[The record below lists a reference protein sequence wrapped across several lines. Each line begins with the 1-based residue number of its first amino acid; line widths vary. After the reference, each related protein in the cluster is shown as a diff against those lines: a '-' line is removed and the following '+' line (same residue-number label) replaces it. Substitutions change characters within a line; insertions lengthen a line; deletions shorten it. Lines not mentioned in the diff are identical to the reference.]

1 MKRTVIGVVGPIA
14 SGKGFLAE
22 YLKSRGFFMLTLSD
36 RLREEAD
43 RLGIARTRENLVA
56 IGNRWRH
63 EFGSEV
69 LAKRSVALIPKEAK
83 QVVIDGIRNPG
94 EIVFL
99 REFWKATIIGVD
111 AAAQLRLDWYLE
123 RAKRRGEDTA
133 SEEAFWKANNRDLGL
148 GEDTLGQQGK
158 LCLELADIRIVNDGT
173 AKFPERIRTILQEKL
188 GLNPEGNTVG
198 KEKW

>member
-22 YLKSRGFFMLTLSD
+22 YLKSQGFFMVTLSD

-43 RLGIARTRENLVA
+43 RLGVARTRENLVA
-56 IGNRWRH
+56 IGNQWRR

-69 LAKRSVALIPKEAK
+69 LAKRSVALIPEEAK

-99 REFWKATIIGVD
+99 RDFWNATIIGVD
-111 AAAQLRLDWYLE
+111 AAAELRLNWYLE

-133 SEEAFWKANNRDLGL
+133 SEAEFWKANDRDLGL
-148 GEDTLGQQGK
+148 GEDALGQQGK
-158 LCLELADIRIVNDGT
+158 LCLELADIRMVNDGT
-173 AKFPERIRTILQEKL
+173 VKFSEGIRMVLQERL
-188 GLNPEGNTVG
+188 GLKLEGG
-198 KEKW
+198 SLDKERR